1 MKVSHNACHI
11 GVSSKQVQVPVIV
24 FNLPRLLSNTTLG
37 LELDQEPESP
47 NFSSDSTQ
55 KRQTLAPQACITH
68 LRYCF
73 FFVFF
78 YVVTVVHTFGSLKL
92 HNTSRIDLDL
102 SMREGRNEKSGPL
115 GIKNICFVF
124 YFQDCP
130 SLPVVIDCSR
140 MADTDFTGARG
151 FKDLIV
157 DFNSR

>member
-55 KRQTLAPQACITH
+55 KKADSGSASLHNTLG
-68 LRYCF
+68 
-73 FFVFF
+73 FVFL
-78 YVVTVVHTFGSLKL
+78 YVVTVVHSFGSLKL

-115 GIKNICFVF
+115 GIKNICFYLF
-124 YFQDCP
+124 PGLSEPACCDR
-130 SLPVVIDCSR
+130 L
-140 MADTDFTGARG
+140 
-151 FKDLIV
+151 
-157 DFNSR
+157 

>member
-73 FFVFF
+73 FVFL

-92 HNTSRIDLDL
+92 HNTSRIDLDP

-115 GIKNICFVF
+115 GIKNICFYLF
-124 YFQDCP
+124 PGLSEPACCDR
-130 SLPVVIDCSR
+130 L
-140 MADTDFTGARG
+140 
-151 FKDLIV
+151 
-157 DFNSR
+157 